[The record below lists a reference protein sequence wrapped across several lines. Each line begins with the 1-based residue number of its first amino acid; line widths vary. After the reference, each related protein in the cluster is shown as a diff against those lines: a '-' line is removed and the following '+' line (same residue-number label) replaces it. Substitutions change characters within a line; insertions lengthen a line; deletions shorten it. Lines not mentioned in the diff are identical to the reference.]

1 MPGRITS
8 GQIISGRMVSGR
20 MVSWQI
26 VSERTV
32 SRMAKQ
38 LVAVALMLLATSGC
52 VTAPAPAPAP
62 APTPTTLTAVVFA
75 ESAESAA
82 HAAEAVRARITH
94 KLPLIDAVGA
104 TISEEQLT
112 ALSETETVSRI
123 VVSTNE
129 NGLVAH
135 SAPDEGVT
143 SWLTSSQAR
152 NSSNPLLLQYMSDA
166 APSRT
171 GKGVGVAIIDTGLS
185 GSPQF
190 ASEIPALVGSYNALT
205 GEQGPI
211 DDRTGHGTHL
221 ASLLSGFGETFS
233 GIAPQAKIV
242 AIKAFDSEDRASA
255 LDIIDAVQWVL
266 NNRARYNIRILNLSV
281 SASTEL
287 PYHIDPL
294 NMALTQAWIQGLVVV
309 VSAGNEG
316 PQPSSVTAPGN
327 NPWLITVGAAD
338 YSTDGQWR
346 SVAPFSG
353 RGPTDSGH
361 IKPDIVAPGTLL
373 AGLRPAHAIRPE
385 GEPDHFD
392 AQGNWIASGS
402 SQASAVVSGMIA
414 VLLEARPELSNHDV
428 KCLLANTALPLQ
440 GSPDAT
446 SSPFSQGRGFINLKA
461 ALTST
466 DVSCEESLEGS
477 DPAVPVKGAY
487 KPS

>member
-1 MPGRITS
+1 
-8 GQIISGRMVSGR
+8 
-20 MVSWQI
+20 
-26 VSERTV
+26 
-32 SRMAKQ
+32 
-38 LVAVALMLLATSGC
+38 
-52 VTAPAPAPAP
+52 
-62 APTPTTLTAVVFA
+62 
-75 ESAESAA
+75 
-82 HAAEAVRARITH
+82 
-94 KLPLIDAVGA
+94 
-104 TISEEQLT
+104 
-112 ALSETETVSRI
+112 
-123 VVSTNE
+123 
-129 NGLVAH
+129 
-135 SAPDEGVT
+135 
-143 SWLTSSQAR
+143 
-152 NSSNPLLLQYMSDA
+152 MSDA

-185 GSPQF
+185 ASPQF

-440 GSPDAT
+440 GSPDGT

-466 DVSCEESLEGS
+466 DMSCEESLEGS